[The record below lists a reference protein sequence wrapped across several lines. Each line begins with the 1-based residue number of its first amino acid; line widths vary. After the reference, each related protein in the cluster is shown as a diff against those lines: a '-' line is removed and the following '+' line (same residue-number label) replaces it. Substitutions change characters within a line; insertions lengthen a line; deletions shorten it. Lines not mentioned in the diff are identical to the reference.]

1 MERSRRNK
9 GNRSATRPKD
19 KEYVI
24 VTVVEDPARARDYK
38 ELLEDSDIPVM
49 LREQEGFAGERCL
62 SILVPEEN
70 LDEAHVIIE
79 AQETHDDFYDMG
91 MEDDEEEDEEDEHG
105 VGEDDEDY

>member
-1 MERSRRNK
+1 M
-9 GNRSATRPKD
+9 PL
-19 KEYVI
+19 
-24 VTVVEDPARARDYK
+24 DPRAGR
-38 ELLEDSDIPVM
+38 
-49 LREQEGFAGERCL
+49 
-62 SILVPEEN
+62 N